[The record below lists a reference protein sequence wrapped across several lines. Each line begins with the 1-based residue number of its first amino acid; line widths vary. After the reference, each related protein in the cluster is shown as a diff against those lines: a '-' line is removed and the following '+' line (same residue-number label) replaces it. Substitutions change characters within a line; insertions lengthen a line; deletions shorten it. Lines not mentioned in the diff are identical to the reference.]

1 MQNIKDKRILITVL
15 TLAFFLFSTV
25 FVLATEV
32 AEEEYIEDDINRI
45 KSIIYHNNIEVLSPE
60 ELDGKTLEELLEM
73 LDEHAKYYTPKEF
86 HHLLE
91 RLTGE
96 YSGIGAY
103 VKEEEGRIYIVEPIK
118 GSPAYRAGFRA
129 GDEIFSVNWKSIRGM
144 SIDDAVDIIRGK
156 TGTRVV
162 LGIRRDGAERSKFYS
177 ITRAEIII
185 EPVTHEIIEDIG
197 YIRIHTFSELTPN
210 SFLNVAGEISSKGID
225 DVIIDLRNNP
235 GGSLDSVVE
244 VSRLLVPKGPIVHIE
259 CRDTKITHVSFLKQ
273 PFFKNIVVLVN
284 ERSASASEILA
295 AAVQDTKAGTIIG
308 TTTYG
313 KGSVQR
319 IYTLPGGGG
328 FKQTEAIYLSPN
340 KSIIDQIGV
349 TPDYIVEQEL
359 ESEKDVQMDF
369 AIDFLKN
376 IRSNYQTAK

>member
-1 MQNIKDKRILITVL
+1 MHYFKKNRMLITVL
-15 TLAFFLFSTV
+15 ALAFFVISTA
-25 FVLATEV
+25 FAQATQYTE
-32 AEEEYIEDDINRI
+32 ADINAI
-45 KSIIYHNNIEVLSPE
+45 KSIIYHNNVEEISAE
-60 ELDGKTLEELLEM
+60 ELDSKTLEELLEM
-73 LDEHAKYYTPKEF
+73 LDKHSAYYNPEEF
-86 HHLLE
+86 HHLIE

-118 GSPAYRAGFRA
+118 GSPAYRAKFRA

-144 SIDDAVDIIRGK
+144 DLSEAVNLIRGK

-162 LGIRRDGAERSKFYS
+162 LGIRRDGAERSKFFS
-177 ITRAEIII
+177 IKREQITI
-185 EPVTHEIIEDIG
+185 EPITYEIIEGIG
-197 YIRIHTFSELTPN
+197 YIRIHTFSELTST
-210 SFLNVAGEISSKGID
+210 SFLNATGELSAQGISSIVID
-225 DVIIDLRNNP
+225 VRNNP

-244 VSRLLVPKGPIVHIE
+244 VSRLLVPRGPIVHIE
-259 CRDTKITHVSFLKQ
+259 YRDSKTTHTSFLRK
-273 PFFKNIVVLVN
+273 PFFRNIAVLVN

-295 AAVQDTKAGTIIG
+295 AAVQDTKAGIIIG

-319 IYTLPGGGG
+319 IYFLPGGGG

-340 KSIIDQIGV
+340 KNIIDGIGI

-359 ESEKDVQMDF
+359 DSETDIQLEF
-369 AIDFLKN
+369 AIEYLNKREIN
-376 IRSNYQTAK
+376 QEVAK